1 MRLTPHFSVDLV
13 TFTEKILNGKLLSCA
28 SLKSDWPRSSQKV
41 TNFYEGYTYRS
52 YSFNCWMN
60 TGYSYS
66 KLSFSY
72 PCWCWTRMW
81 KCLKLW
87 PLTNLIACLF
97 YFTKKIIVLFK
108 TCYRQSKVTR
118 LIQAVPMWFL
128 HFQMK
133 FAVFV
138 QLLL

>member
-1 MRLTPHFSVDLV
+1 MISTETTLPSIYDETFFEKIIDNFHSLIIITWKLHHRCLTEFLMHPQVVD
-13 TFTEKILNGKLLSCA
+13 TICFPTSILNGKLLSCA
-28 SLKSDWPRSSQKV
+28 SLKSNWPRSSQKV

-81 KCLKLW
+81 KFLKLW
-87 PLTNLIACLF
+87 PLTNLIAC
-97 YFTKKIIVLFK
+97 
-108 TCYRQSKVTR
+108 
-118 LIQAVPMWFL
+118 
-128 HFQMK
+128 
-133 FAVFV
+133 
-138 QLLL
+138 